1 MAGKSDFMKR
11 EAELE
16 MEITEKI
23 AERKPPVQYNQVEKE
38 KIAERKPPVQYNQVE
53 KEKISE
59 RVAPNS
65 IQPQG
70 LVDNCSKLNVR
81 EFPNIDAK
89 VLTILNKG
97 DKVQITS
104 DNDGWY
110 GVVYKG
116 LSGFCMKEYINK
128 KEV

>member
-1 MAGKSDFMKR
+1 MATLIGGIQMAGKSNFMKR

-38 KIAERKPPVQYNQVE
+38 KI
-53 KEKISE
+53 SE

-65 IQPQG
+65 IKPQG
-70 LVDNCSKLNVR
+70 FVDNCSKLNFR
-81 EFPNIDAK
+81 EKPNIDSK
-89 VLTILNKG
+89 VLLILIIG
-97 DKVQITS
+97 DEVQITS
-104 DNDGWY
+104 ENDGWY
-110 GVVYKG
+110 GVIYKG
-116 LSGFCMKEYINK
+116 VSGFCMKEYITK

>member
-1 MAGKSDFMKR
+1 MATLIGGTKMAGKSNFMKR

-38 KIAERKPPVQYNQVE
+38 KISE
-53 KEKISE
+53 K
-59 RVAPNS
+59 VATNVV
-65 IQPQG
+65 QPQG
-70 LVDNCSKLNVR
+70 LVDNCSKLNIR
-81 EFPNIDAK
+81 EFPNIDSK

>member
-1 MAGKSDFMKR
+1 MATLIGGTKMAGKSNFMKR

-23 AERKPPVQYNQVEKE
+23 AEK
-38 KIAERKPPVQYNQVE
+38 KPPVQYNQVE

-59 RVAPNS
+59 KVAANS
-65 IQPQG
+65 IKPQG
-70 LVDNCSKLNVR
+70 FVDNCSKLNLR
-81 EFPNIDAK
+81 EKPNIDSK
-89 VLTILNKG
+89 VLLILNKG

-104 DNDGWY
+104 ENDGWY
-110 GVVYKG
+110 SVVHKGV
-116 LSGFCMKEYINK
+116 SGFCMKEYINK

>member
-1 MAGKSDFMKR
+1 MAGKSNFMKR

-16 MEITEKI
+16 DKI
-23 AERKPPVQYNQVEKE
+23 VERNTPVQYNK
-38 KIAERKPPVQYNQVE
+38 VE

-59 RVAPNS
+59 KVAPNS

-81 EFPNIDAK
+81 EKPNIDSK

-97 DKVQITS
+97 DEVQITS
-104 DNDGWY
+104 ENDGWY

-116 LSGFCMKEYINK
+116 FSGFCMKEYITK